1 MGRRSQPPP
10 SPPSTISD
18 EMMQTSTIIVK
29 NLPASADEELLELF
43 FESTKKQGGGP
54 VKSVKMLRDKNAAF
68 VEFCENEAVQTVMKK
83 RPLKFGTTEIEAQP
97 FKPLLKGSEIISSVD
112 LKGLPDEFT
121 KELLKKNLDF
131 LIPNQNSDKIDIVDI
146 SEYRQY
152 HQGYEYLDKSS
163 KSNATRK
170 QLFGRSDID
179 DYNPFSP
186 LT

>member
-1 MGRRSQPPP
+1 MYLSLIDVMYVSCLYFVYFICLC
-10 SPPSTISD
+10 SPFLEENKIS
-18 EMMQTSTIIVK
+18 
-29 NLPASADEELLELF
+29 NL
-43 FESTKKQGGGP
+43 
-54 VKSVKMLRDKNAAF
+54 
-68 VEFCENEAVQTVMKK
+68 
-83 RPLKFGTTEIEAQP
+83 I

-163 KSNATRK
+163 KSTGRK
-170 QLFGRSDID
+170 HTGL
-179 DYNPFSP
+179 
-186 LT
+186 